1 MALPLQ
7 SLELHESHIGL
18 AKKFVLPP
26 HPLTP
31 PPLKSRTSC
40 GTFKQAFWPT
50 PVTKDILNSE

>member
-31 PPLKSRTSC
+31 PPTQISNILWNIQTS
-40 GTFKQAFWPT
+40 FLA
-50 PVTKDILNSE
+50 NSSNKRHFEL